1 MGIEQDEALAIFQ
14 GQQECIDAVT
24 EKVYDVSDKVSK
36 LEEIVER
43 IEKQNEKNINLVTTS
58 IGEIRH
64 LPKDVEKGAQVAL
77 REQIDKYIDNLPNA
91 TFKRLSTAVENSQR
105 EVQKQN
111 IELTEEIEKTRKA
124 NEEFAEKNKALSKK
138 FYGLLIPALIATILN
153 IVSTFYN
160 VTVVQNAITT
170 ANNVIAN
177 ANSTIQQYNS
187 TLNSAIPKIPE
198 VAQTTGIEPW
208 QAIIFSLLVISSI
221 IFIFIKNNSH

>member
-1 MGIEQDEALAIFQ
+1 MIALVSNQQKAIDEIKKQVDNIEQL
-14 GQQECIDAVT
+14 
-24 EKVYDVSDKVSK
+24 SK
-36 LEEIVER
+36 RQVE
-43 IEKQNEKNINLVTTS
+43 QNEKNINLVTTS

-64 LPKDVEKGAQVAL
+64 LPKDVERGAQNAL
-77 REQIDKYIDNLPNA
+77 RDRMDSYIDNLPNT
-91 TFKRLSTAVENSQR
+91 TFKRLTKAVEGSQR
-105 EVQKQN
+105 DLLETSIKIDREAENVRK
-111 IELTEEIEKTRKA
+111 ESEEITDKLNQIT
-124 NEEFAEKNKALSKK
+124 KK

-198 VAQTTGIEPW
+198 VSHTTGIEPW
-208 QAIIFSLLVISSI
+208 QAIVFSLLVIGSI

>member
-1 MGIEQDEALAIFQ
+1 MTISQENMIALISNQQKAIDEIKKQ
-14 GQQECIDAVT
+14 VDN
-24 EKVYDVSDKVSK
+24 
-36 LEEIVER
+36 
-43 IEKQNEKNINLVTTS
+43 IEKLSKKQVEQNEKNINLITTS

-187 TLNSAIPKIPE
+187 TLDAAIPKIPE

-208 QAIIFSLLVISSI
+208 QAALFCLLVVAAI
-221 IFIFIKNNSH
+221 IYAASRPR